1 MALPTTNIF
10 LRSPYII
17 EKSVAEL
24 DYVKV
29 NLKIWNGLLSDEPN
43 DITIRLRSTALDD
56 YVSIDIAEF
65 ARDYVEVTFGG
76 TEDSSAVFVSYQM
89 AWVTQSGVETPD
101 PKVYLIGF
109 DGYSAFQE
117 GVNFQ
122 FYNDVLMSSNVV
134 TAYEGVAT
142 SVPVL
147 TGHLTGWDLYK
158 YGNSDIPTYIF
169 YTGTVTPVA
178 TLPDTSISTEDLVR
192 YVSTAN
198 GGVYADRVVF
208 HFDNAPDETVDVE
221 YVNCN
226 KYGNTKLHFVNKY
239 GTIQQMHL
247 SGRFDVGVKT
257 ESSDFKRNLLVNG
270 SYSTTRHQ
278 KSTLNKNG
286 IITMELNSGWYSQED
301 NDTFLEMLMSEQ
313 VWIEVEVA
321 RLGLGWLPKQAA
333 SYTIPVNCTSNTMQ
347 LKNKINHKLINYTFK
362 FEAAHDWINT
372 VR

>member
-17 EKSVAEL
+17 EKTASEL

-29 NLKIWNGLLSDEPN
+29 NLKIWNGLLSDEPSEV
-43 DITIRLRSTALDD
+43 TIKLRSTALED

-65 ARDYVEVTFGG
+65 ARDYVEVTFAG
-76 TEDSSAVFVSYQM
+76 TVDSSAVFISYQM
-89 AWVTQSGVETPD
+89 AWVTQSGIETPD

-109 DGYSAFQE
+109 DGYSSFQE

-122 FYNDVLMSSNVV
+122 FYNDVLMSSNTV
-134 TAYEGVAT
+134 TAYEDQST
-142 SVPVL
+142 HIPVL

-158 YGNSDIPTYIF
+158 YGSADVPTYIF
-169 YTGTVTPVA
+169 YTGTVTPTA
-178 TLPDTSISTEDLVR
+178 TLPDSSISTQDLVR
-192 YVSTAN
+192 YVSTGSGN
-198 GGVYADRVVF
+198 VFADRVVF
-208 HFDNAPDETVDVE
+208 HFDNAPDETVDVN

-226 KYGNTKLHFVNKY
+226 KYGNTKLYFVNKY
-239 GTIQQMHL
+239 GTIQEMHL

-257 ESSDFKRNLLVNG
+257 ESSDFKRNLMVNG

-278 KSTLNKNG
+278 RSTLNKNG

-301 NDTFLEMLMSEQ
+301 NDTFLEMIMSEQ
-313 VWIEVEVA
+313 VWIDVEVA
-321 RLGLGWLPKQAA
+321 RLGLGWLPKQAPY
-333 SYTIPVNCTSNTMQ
+333 YTIPVTCTSSDMQ